1 MVSALYIKFNDAFLI
16 KAIISLKQLSSS
28 LHLYLL
34 APCSCTTSRLG
45 VESIGCEPCM
55 LGIMDQCIPVVR
67 LCWYIM
73 SFFITTSTL
82 LLVFCGA

>member
-1 MVSALYIKFNDAFLI
+1 MVSALYIKFNDALLM

-34 APCSCTTSRLG
+34 APCSWTTSRLG
-45 VESIGCEPCM
+45 VESIGCEPYM

-67 LCWYIM
+67 LCWYI
-73 SFFITTSTL
+73 ITL